1 MGCKTRLSLFLN
13 AHSGKTNNMPSNAT
27 RIDALFPVPSPP
39 PSPLS
44 PARFPGGSHESSLA
58 LCRTLIE
65 NHTRH
70 HVFFNDKGFHNHISH
85 HLLAIYQLGASGPLL
100 EAAYEVHAP
109 SQRPAFKSPEAIT
122 KDNFHEHLGDEKFYN
137 AYLEFFST
145 LLLDKGAAA
154 IIEEYIF
161 SPKANVLA
169 PAVGQ
174 PPLGMLDRFLSG
186 LLHPLIHVGYGAE
199 FGLLGMVAEGLAQ
212 TAVHPPEAPVL
223 VPPSLF
229 SYIAE
234 ASSDLANASVSRLT
248 ALLPSLVL
256 DNAQRV
262 LSARGFKQDKSKI
275 HALTIVAQILHNR
288 DFEPSAIGLPP
299 SDDGDATAFELVLE
313 KRGERIVKLAQA
325 WTVDGTNADEVASK
339 IEELIWMNVVLYG
352 AAGWVGR
359 KEVENGEFN
368 ADFLLLH
375 LVTSSLFLHSL
386 TAYLSPTSTSILLRT
401 YLANCLAWWVA
412 RGRPPLPI
420 QDIYA
425 SVSAHPIE
433 RGAPHTQPGKD
444 TLTASDPSPNP
455 WLPIMQTTLGHPD
468 DHLCKLQRALAHFA
482 ALYGTTPAGHFA
494 PLADVNG
501 APLEGAEVLDGTLF
515 LRVAGLSANRLGW
528 MREGEGNK
536 GWDFKG
542 FL

>member
-1 MGCKTRLSLFLN
+1 M
-13 AHSGKTNNMPSNAT
+13 
-27 RIDALFPVPSPP
+27 
-39 PSPLS
+39 
-44 PARFPGGSHESSLA
+44 
-58 LCRTLIE
+58 
-65 NHTRH
+65 
-70 HVFFNDKGFHNHISH
+70 
-85 HLLAIYQLGASGPLL
+85 
-100 EAAYEVHAP
+100 
-109 SQRPAFKSPEAIT
+109 
-122 KDNFHEHLGDEKFYN
+122 
-137 AYLEFFST
+137 
-145 LLLDKGAAA
+145 LDKGAAA

-199 FGLLGMVAEGLAQ
+199 FGLLGMVAEGTQSRRIGSIACTECRHDVIGLAQ

-368 ADFLLLH
+368 ADFLL
-375 LVTSSLFLHSL
+375 
-386 TAYLSPTSTSILLRT
+386 
-401 YLANCLAWWVA
+401 
-412 RGRPPLPI
+412 
-420 QDIYA
+420 
-425 SVSAHPIE
+425 
-433 RGAPHTQPGKD
+433 
-444 TLTASDPSPNP
+444 
-455 WLPIMQTTLGHPD
+455 
-468 DHLCKLQRALAHFA
+468 
-482 ALYGTTPAGHFA
+482 
-494 PLADVNG
+494 
-501 APLEGAEVLDGTLF
+501 
-515 LRVAGLSANRLGW
+515 
-528 MREGEGNK
+528 
-536 GWDFKG
+536 
-542 FL
+542 